1 MTLYALIDTKNQK
14 LMLISDSKKEVQFWT
29 KGNDGYI
36 VLSTDNISLSSAA
49 KASVSMD
56 YDEDCV
62 KETVCT
68 TLQEKGIDTNAD
80 SGTFDDLASTIAAEA
95 YRSMIK
101 YDTSEEY
108 EIEEAMNSGLHITP
122 QWKSLCRHPRYSL
135 NEFIFSTHSA
145 YHRPI
150 NSKRFKKKDFMKEV

>member
-14 LMLISDSKKEVQFWT
+14 LMLISDSKKEAQFWT

-68 TLQEKGIDTNAD
+68 TLQEKGIDKNAD
-80 SGTFDDLASTIAAEA
+80 SGPFDDLASTISAEA

-108 EIEEAMNSGLHITP
+108 EIEEAMKNHAEEISRLLEKT
-122 QWKSLCRHPRYSL
+122 
-135 NEFIFSTHSA
+135 
-145 YHRPI
+145 
-150 NSKRFKKKDFMKEV
+150 EVD

>member
-36 VLSTDNISLSSAA
+36 VLSTD
-49 KASVSMD
+49 
-56 YDEDCV
+56 
-62 KETVCT
+62 
-68 TLQEKGIDTNAD
+68 
-80 SGTFDDLASTIAAEA
+80 
-95 YRSMIK
+95 
-101 YDTSEEY
+101 
-108 EIEEAMNSGLHITP
+108 
-122 QWKSLCRHPRYSL
+122 
-135 NEFIFSTHSA
+135 SA